1 MPGDLTTEQ
10 GIYLLIL
17 FTAIAVLLTER
28 VRNDIVAILIIVSL
42 YVSGILTA
50 EESLAGFSSEPA
62 IVVAGIFV
70 LSRGMHQT
78 GLSETIGGWVSRL
91 AGSGYNRMLSV
102 VMLAVAGLSAFTH
115 HLTTTAVMLPVTMNI
130 AQEREIAPSK
140 LLMPLSFAAS
150 LGTTITIIGAPA
162 FLLASSSLQRAGRPG
177 LGIFS
182 IAPIGIALTITGTVF
197 MLLVGRLLLPD
208 RKGGNNGSEHTKL
221 EEYLTELA
229 VLPGSPLAGKTI
241 DEAEASRRFDFEVD
255 RVLRDGQAIVAEP
268 AHEQLREGDVLVV
281 RTTPDEIA
289 TVHDEGNLELAP
301 IARYEA
307 VLPPADE
314 HNGDEAASQMIQA
327 IVAPEASLIGQTLRE
342 ARFRRR
348 YGAVVVSIS
357 RRGEKLTNELRQIPL
372 RSGDVLVIQGDEE
385 AIARVASDRDFL
397 LLMPFQAETRRRQ
410 KAPVAAAIMLATIA
424 AAALN
429 LLSIEIAAITGAVA
443 MVLTGCLSAPQAYR
457 AIDARIYVFIAG
469 AIPLGAAMEAS
480 GTSDLIA
487 GWMQST
493 VAGWNQMLILLTIFG
508 IVAVL
513 TQFMSD
519 AATTAIFAPVAIA
532 LANALGQA
540 PEPFVVTVAMAAV
553 ASFLTPIGHH
563 GNLLVYAPGRYQFAD
578 FVKVGTPLTVVVAV
592 VVVVMA
598 PILW

>member
-10 GIYLLIL
+10 MMYLLIL
-17 FTAIAVLLTER
+17 VTAIGVLLSER
-28 VRNDIVAILIIVSL
+28 IRNDIVAILIIISL
-42 YVSGILTA
+42 YISGILTA

-91 AGSGYNRMLSV
+91 AGNGYNRMVGVIMLS
-102 VMLAVAGLSAFTH
+102 VAGLSAFTH

-130 AQEREIAPSK
+130 AKEREIAPSK

-162 FLLASSSLQRAGRPG
+162 FLLASDSLQRAGRPG

-182 IAPIGIALTITGTVF
+182 IAPIGIALTFAGTLFVI
-197 MLLVGRLLLPD
+197 VAGRLLLPD
-208 RKGGNNGSEHTKL
+208 RKAGNGAGEHTKL
-221 EEYLTELA
+221 EEYLTELS
-229 VLPGSPLAGKTI
+229 VLPGSPLAGKSV
-241 DEAEASRRFDFEVD
+241 EEVESARRFDFEVD
-255 RVLRDGQAIVAEP
+255 RVVRDGQVLTDGNQAEL
-268 AHEQLREGDVLVV
+268 HEGDVLVV
-281 RTTPDEIA
+281 RTTPEELATIRDES
-289 TVHDEGNLELAP
+289 DLELAP
-301 IARYEA
+301 VARYEA
-307 VLPPADE
+307 VLPPPE
-314 HNGDEAASQMIQA
+314 ENGDDEASNQMVQA
-327 IVAPEASLIGQTLRE
+327 VVAPGANLIGQTLRE

-357 RRGEKLTNELRQIPL
+357 RRGEKLTNQLRQIPL
-372 RSGDVLVIQGDEE
+372 RAGDVLVIQGDEE
-385 AIARVASDRDFL
+385 AISRVASDRDFL

-410 KAPVAAAIMLATIA
+410 KAPVAAAIMLATIVA
-424 AAALN
+424 AATN
-429 LLSIEIAAITGAVA
+429 LLSIEISAIAGAVA
-443 MVLTGCLSAPQAYR
+443 MVLTGCLSAQQAYR
-457 AIDARIYVFIAG
+457 SIDARIYVFIAG

-480 GTSDLIA
+480 GTSELIA
-487 GWMQST
+487 GWMEDT
-493 VAGWNQMLILLTIFG
+493 VAGWDQMLILLTIFA

-519 AATTAIFAPVAIA
+519 SATTAIFAPVSIA
-532 LANALGQA
+532 LATALGQA
-540 PEPFVVTVAMAAV
+540 PEPYVVTVAMAAV

-563 GNLLVYAPGRYQFAD
+563 GNLLVYAPGRYKFAD
-578 FVKVGTPLTVVVAV
+578 FVKVGTPLTAVVAV

-598 PILW
+598 PIIW